1 MAINPRSKAGWMNLE
16 PWPPAA
22 ASVKAA
28 QTGDPTALETVYRA
42 IQPRLAAF
50 LRYQGFSQ
58 SVQEDIAADV
68 SETVLTKISALRNSG
83 SFEAWFWA
91 ITRNQIRAWL
101 RAKRRDA
108 QKNEPAEPEP
118 ATLDEIVIAKEE
130 HSDIRLALSHLSH
143 QDRHLL
149 WLREIEGLSYKN
161 IGSIVGVAPGTVRVR
176 CHRARRKL
184 EVAYEDLR
192 QEHPSGAT
200 PNS

>member
-1 MAINPRSKAGWMNLE
+1 MNPE
-16 PWPPAA
+16 PWPPTV

-28 QTGDPTALETVYRA
+28 QNGDPTALEAVYRTM
-42 IQPRLAAF
+42 QPRLAAF

-68 SETVLTKISALRNSG
+68 SETVLTKISTLRNSG
-83 SFEAWFWA
+83 TFEAWFWA

-130 HSDIRLALSHLSH
+130 HSDIRLALSHLSD

-149 WLREIEGLSYKN
+149 WMREIEGLSYKN
-161 IGSIVGVAPGTVRVR
+161 IGTIVGVAPGTVRVR

-200 PNS
+200 PES

>member
-1 MAINPRSKAGWMNLE
+1 MNPE
-16 PWPPAA
+16 PWPPTV

-28 QTGDPTALETVYRA
+28 QNGDPTALEAVYRTM
-42 IQPRLAAF
+42 QPRLAAF
-50 LRYQGFSQ
+50 LRYQVFSQ
-58 SVQEDIAADV
+58 TVQEDIAADV
-68 SETVLTKISALRNSG
+68 SETVLTKISTLRNSG
-83 SFEAWFWA
+83 TFEAWFWA

-130 HSDIRLALSHLSH
+130 HSDIRLALSHLSD

-149 WLREIEGLSYKN
+149 WMREIEGLSYKN
-161 IGSIVGVAPGTVRVR
+161 IGTIVGVAPGTVRVR

-192 QEHPSGAT
+192 QEHPSDAT
-200 PNS
+200 PDS

>member
-1 MAINPRSKAGWMNLE
+1 MNPE
-16 PWPPAA
+16 PWPPTV

-28 QTGDPTALETVYRA
+28 QNGDPTALEAVYRTM
-42 IQPRLAAF
+42 QPRLAAF
-50 LRYQGFSQ
+50 LRYQVFSQ
-58 SVQEDIAADV
+58 TVQEDIAADV
-68 SETVLTKISALRNSG
+68 SETVLTKISTLRNSG
-83 SFEAWFWA
+83 TFEAWFWA

-130 HSDIRLALSHLSH
+130 HSDIRLALSHLSD

-149 WLREIEGLSYKN
+149 WMREIEGLSYKN
-161 IGSIVGVAPGTVRVR
+161 IGTIVGVAPGTVRVR

-200 PNS
+200 PDS

>member
-1 MAINPRSKAGWMNLE
+1 MNPE
-16 PWPPAA
+16 PWPPTV

-28 QTGDPTALETVYRA
+28 QNGDPTALEAVYRTM
-42 IQPRLAAF
+42 QPRLAAF

-58 SVQEDIAADV
+58 TVQEDIAADV
-68 SETVLTKISALRNSG
+68 SETVLTKISTLRNSG
-83 SFEAWFWA
+83 TFEAWFWA

-130 HSDIRLALSHLSH
+130 HSDIRLALSHLSD

-149 WLREIEGLSYKN
+149 WMREIEGLSYKN
-161 IGSIVGVAPGTVRVR
+161 IGTIVGVAPGTVRVR

-200 PNS
+200 PDS